1 MPQDS
6 PTSRER
12 EKKPATIL
20 RLAGSLGYFP
30 GRVMSEVLEWVEILA
45 VAAVLAFLVM
55 SYVTVRMHVPT
66 ESMVP
71 AIEPRDSFFVDRLT
85 YNLHLRKPQP
95 GDIVV
100 FWHTDQVLVR
110 SVGENLTESVIQPG
124 DRLISLNGRA
134 IYSSEGADAV
144 LQSLP
149 EGAEVKLQ
157 LSGMPSIPVGTKT
170 ENVVSLQDLGIVLK
184 DRRIRYV
191 KRLIAVGGQT
201 VHIRSG
207 NIYIDGEQ
215 LTGVAFDRRYSSTD
229 PRMAF
234 GVTPTVVPDGM
245 WFVLGDNTNNS
256 WDSRYW
262 GFVDEKDFI
271 GEPFLRVWPLNR
283 FGLMNGY
290 IGAGE

>member
-1 MPQDS
+1 M
-6 PTSRER
+6 
-12 EKKPATIL
+12 
-20 RLAGSLGYFP
+20 AGRLGYHP
-30 GRVMSEVLEWVEILA
+30 GRVMSEVLEWIEILA
-45 VAAVLAFLVM
+45 VAGVLAFLIM

-110 SVGENLTESVIQPG
+110 SVDEDLIESAIQPG
-124 DRLISLNGRA
+124 DRLLTLNGKT
-134 IYSSEGADAV
+134 IYSSVGANAL
-144 LQSLP
+144 LQTLP
-149 EGAEVKLQ
+149 TGTEIKLQ
-157 LSGMPSIPVGTKT
+157 LSGTPSIPVGTKT
-170 ENVVSLQDLGIVLK
+170 EDVDSLQDLGIVLE

-207 NIYIDGEQ
+207 NIYVDGEQ
-215 LTGVAFDRRYSSTD
+215 LTGASFDRSYSSTD
-229 PRMAF
+229 PRMGF

-245 WFVLGDNTNNS
+245 WFVLGDNTHNS

-271 GEPFLRVWPLNR
+271 GEPFLRVWPFSR

-290 IGAGE
+290 IGSGE